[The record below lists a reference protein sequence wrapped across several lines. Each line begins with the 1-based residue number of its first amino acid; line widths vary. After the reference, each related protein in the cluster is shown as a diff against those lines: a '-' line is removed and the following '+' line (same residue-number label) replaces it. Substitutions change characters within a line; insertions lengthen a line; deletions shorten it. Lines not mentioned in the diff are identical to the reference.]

1 MSTLR
6 DGPNPLRPYYIPPP
20 VSSGGPP
27 NGSLAT
33 NAGSKHVS
41 STSTNSF
48 GSSAR
53 NILADMDYTD
63 YIPES
68 SPSSTVVIKGLVERA
83 IWKYTSVFLAQP
95 FEVAKTVLQVQAG
108 GQGQNPLAKDALADD
123 MRRRSSSYR
132 RDSYEVGEILAKLLI
147 LADQSAQMFSED
159 DSDTDPPSYFT
170 SSAPLP
176 HTPTRR
182 SRTRR
187 RHGSPEP
194 DGVPRVHKPQPPP
207 SKPHRSPHT
216 LDLRSSDS
224 VLAVLSSHW
233 SAEGSWGIWKGT
245 NCTYIHS
252 ILLSTITSF
261 FRSFFSAFMA
271 LPDPGLSFTAITS
284 FPYPG
289 GLDILSSPSP
299 MTSLAVAVSAAGLAG
314 VILAPLDI
322 ARTKLILTPSTHPPR
337 SILATL
343 KTLPSCMMPFS
354 IAPAAILNS
363 TIPTLISASTPLF
376 LRSKLGIDPVLTP
389 NLYSIATFVGQAFEI
404 GVKLPI
410 ETVLRRGQMDVA
422 QSTSIGKEMQTMI
435 EVGPYRGLFGTMH
448 SIVYEEGET
457 GSRAELVKGT
467 AGAPAMKVGK
477 VGQER
482 KRRKGQGFEGL
493 WRGWRVG
500 MWGLVGVW
508 GAATW
513 GGVGG
518 KGGEF

>member
-1 MSTLR
+1 MSTPR
-6 DGPNPLRPYYIPPP
+6 EGPNPLRPYYIPPS
-20 VSSGGPP
+20 VGLSGPQ
-27 NGSLAT
+27 NGTFAT
-33 NAGSKHVS
+33 NAGSKLVS

-68 SPSSTVVIKGLVERA
+68 SPSSTVILKALVEQA

-108 GQGQNPLAKDALADD
+108 TQAQKSQERGLFVDD
-123 MRRRSSSYR
+123 MSRKPSVYR
-132 RDSYEVGEILAKLLI
+132 RDSYEVGSKATKLLSF
-147 LADQSAQMFSED
+147 ANERFKMVSDD
-159 DSDTDPPSYFT
+159 DSDAESPSYFT
-170 SSAPLP
+170 SSAPLA

-187 RHGSPEP
+187 RYGSPEP
-194 DGVPRVHKPQPPP
+194 DGVPRVHTPQPPP
-207 SKPHRSPHT
+207 SKSQHSPHI
-216 LDLRSSDS
+216 LDLKSSSS

-233 SAEGSWGIWKGT
+233 AVEGPWGIWKGT
-245 NCTYIHS
+245 NSTYIHS

-261 FRSFFSAFMA
+261 VRSFFAAFMA
-271 LPDPGLSFTAITS
+271 LPDPGLSFTASQSLSTA
-284 FPYPG
+284 G

-299 MTSLAVAVSAAGLAG
+299 LASLIVAVSAAGLAG
-314 VILAPLDI
+314 IILAPLDI

-343 KTLPSCMMPFS
+343 KTLPSWTLPLS

-376 LRSKLGIDPVLTP
+376 LRSNLRIDPVLTP
-389 NLYSIATFVGQAFEI
+389 SMFSVATFFGQVFELAL
-404 GVKLPI
+404 KLPV

-422 QSTSIGKEMQTMI
+422 QKTSKGKDMQTI
-435 EVGPYRGLFGTMH
+435 VEVGPYRGLFGSMH
-448 SIVYEEGET
+448 SIIYEEGEK
-457 GSRAELVKGT
+457 GPAADLVKGT
-467 AGAPAMKVGK
+467 GGAPASKAGN
-477 VGQER
+477 VGQESR
-482 KRRKGQGFEGL
+482 RRKGQGFEGL

-513 GGVGG
+513 GGVGA